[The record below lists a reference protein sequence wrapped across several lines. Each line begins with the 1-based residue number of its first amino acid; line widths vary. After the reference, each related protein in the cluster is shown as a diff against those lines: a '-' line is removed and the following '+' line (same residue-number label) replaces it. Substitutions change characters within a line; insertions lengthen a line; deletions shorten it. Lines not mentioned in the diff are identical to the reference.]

1 MLKTRDIKPKRGL
14 GEEVTRQRR
23 KEADRI
29 RRETASR
36 ERRQRDEA
44 RSALARSRREST
56 VADKWKHSV
65 LSATVSAQRAVM
77 HSYGIDVLIDADVTY
92 GNSFRASTDM
102 STRIN
107 ISIGEDYFPPETAQ
121 GNEIVDMIAKIKGM
135 FQHELG
141 HIRFTRPWGNVRN
154 NADAPDTIPTSYLQH
169 DWNILE
175 DQRME
180 SAVVADV
187 PRLASYFTKMVVT
200 FLLGD
205 DVSHGRNDRQMKQSW
220 LLLAGRQYL
229 PREVR
234 ELSRQ
239 MFANAYAPELAT
251 TWLEIVNEYKR
262 ATTDQELMDAVVKA
276 YTFRKVLEDTF
287 NEVIDAGETTGHSV
301 WDTNDNDADA
311 GATEAEDE
319 PQDDAQDEQ
328 SAPAD
333 DESDDESEASDKPA
347 NDSEADDSD
356 DDGDDSQPSD
366 IDTLRDLLD
375 DVGKTA
381 GSAMREDR
389 ELHDIVKHANSIA
402 TDASLPPM
410 TSQGKDFDEATL
422 AKAESIAVGVEDALN
437 DFFTASQP
445 AWHSHQENGVIEPL
459 IYRTKSVGDMA
470 YRRDMEGEVNEGLDV
485 HVSIL
490 ADASVSMNDDGM
502 HALSVAMYS
511 TALACDRLGIGSTYT
526 LWSSREMTHSVWND
540 GDYQPVVWP
549 TLGSTDPTKALD
561 DLVTHNREGASNH
574 LVIVFTDGEWMDNFP
589 GLQCW
594 SEPDRHIL
602 LVKYGVRSP
611 STLGSDAMCNVTEI
625 EQLPNVMAEAI
636 ATLI

>member
-1 MLKTRDIKPKRGL
+1 MLKTKDIKPKRGL

-44 RSALARSRREST
+44 RSALARNHRESV

-77 HSYGIDVLIDADVTY
+77 HSYGIDVLINAHVTY
-92 GNSFRASTDM
+92 GSSFRASTDM
-102 STRIN
+102 STQIN

-141 HIRFTRPWGNVRN
+141 HIRFTRPWGNIRN
-154 NADAPDTIPTSYLQH
+154 NADAPDTISSAYLQH

-287 NEVIDAGETTGHSV
+287 HEAVDAGETTGHSV

-333 DESDDESEASDKPA
+333 DKSDDETEASDKPA

-445 AWHSHQENGVIEPL
+445 AWHSHQENGVIEPI

-490 ADASVSMNDDGM
+490 ADASVSMGDLGM

-611 STLGSDAMCNVTEI
+611 ATLGADAMCNVTEI

-636 ATLI
+636 AQLI